1 LAEDM
6 MTNPLLPHMPR
17 VLALAASPLPL
28 APVTLILTKLAGQL
42 IQRHP
47 GLQRRLGD
55 HARCRFL
62 LDLTD
67 LPFLLLLEPG
77 TATPRVTAVS
87 RRRSPAHDTRIAGLT
102 AAFLGM
108 MHGSLDGDALFF
120 SRDLVIEGDTAAGL
134 ALRNAID
141 DAELDLTAELGVMIK
156 PLAPLLAR
164 LLPSVE
170 RLSGLALHR
179 MDHPA
184 GAAP

>member
-1 LAEDM
+1 
-6 MTNPLLPHMPR
+6 MTNPVLPPLPR
-17 VLALAASPLPL
+17 VLAVAVKPLPL
-28 APVTLILTKLAGQL
+28 APITLMLTTLARQL
-42 IQRHP
+42 MQRHP
-47 GLQRRLGD
+47 GLQRRLGE
-55 HARCRFL
+55 HAERRFL

-77 TATPRVTAVS
+77 GAAPRVIAHS
-87 RRRSPAHDTRIAGLT
+87 RSRPPAHDTRIAGLT

-120 SRDLVIEGDTAAGL
+120 ARDLLIEGDTAAGL

-141 DAELDLTAELGVMIK
+141 DAELDLTGELGVLVK

-170 RLSGLALHR
+170 RLSGLVLHR
-179 MDHPA
+179 MDRPT
-184 GAAP
+184 GATQ